1 MSGCILSTTG
11 SARDFFTFA
20 LRGLD
25 NTTILRFWACDL
37 ADACREQ
44 IVMVVDLVGQSLPHD
59 EAGLLS
65 AHTRNLFDA
74 GVLNRHFHLT
84 WDEVR
89 HPIGE

>member
-1 MSGCILSTTG
+1 
-11 SARDFFTFA
+11 
-20 LRGLD
+20 
-25 NTTILRFWACDL
+25 
-37 ADACREQ
+37 
-44 IVMVVDLVGQSLPHD
+44 MVVDLVGQSLPHD